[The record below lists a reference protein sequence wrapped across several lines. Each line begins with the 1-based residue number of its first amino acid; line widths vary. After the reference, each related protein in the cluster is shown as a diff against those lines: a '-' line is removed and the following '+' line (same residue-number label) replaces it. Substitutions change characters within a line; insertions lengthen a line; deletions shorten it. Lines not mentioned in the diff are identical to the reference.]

1 MKYVKYYLSNYTI
14 CLFVCDFTFFLSL
27 KKGNNLKNK
36 NFTNTVE
43 INKYDFFKFLE
54 STEKKLLALREL
66 YKQDLID
73 AKVYVDKT
81 ELIAKSIVKVTGK
94 NVSQLIIEKEN
105 SIYAQLKNDIQHKA
119 KSIKTNA
126 DKKTLDKLISDV
138 DEKIQTGLKYE

>member
-1 MKYVKYYLSNYTI
+1 MSNITYQI
-14 CLFVCDFTFFLSL
+14 IQFAFLFVILLFFLSL
-27 KKGNNLKNK
+27 KKSNNLKNK
-36 NFTNTVE
+36 NFANTVE

-94 NVSQLIIEKEN
+94 NVSQLISEKEN

-119 KSIKTNA
+119 KSIKVDA
-126 DKKTLDKLISDV
+126 DKKNLDKLISDV

>member
-1 MKYVKYYLSNYTI
+1 MSNITYQI
-14 CLFVCDFTFFLSL
+14 IPFAFLFVILLFFLSL
-27 KKGNNLKNK
+27 KKANNLKNK

>member
-1 MKYVKYYLSNYTI
+1 MSNITYQI
-14 CLFVCDFTFFLSL
+14 IPFAFLFVILLFFLSL

-94 NVSQLIIEKEN
+94 NVSQLISEKEN

-126 DKKTLDKLISDV
+126 DKKNLDKLISDF

>member
-1 MKYVKYYLSNYTI
+1 MSNITYQI
-14 CLFVCDFTFFLSL
+14 IPFAFLFVILLFFLSL

-36 NFTNTVE
+36 DFTNTVE

-119 KSIKTNA
+119 KSIKVDA
-126 DKKTLDKLISDV
+126 DKKNLDKLISDV

>member
-1 MKYVKYYLSNYTI
+1 MSNITYQI
-14 CLFVCDFTFFLSL
+14 IPFAFLFVILLFFLSL

-94 NVSQLIIEKEN
+94 NVSQLISEKEN

>member
-1 MKYVKYYLSNYTI
+1 MSNITYQI
-14 CLFVCDFTFFLSL
+14 IPFAFLFVILLFFLSL
-27 KKGNNLKNK
+27 KKGNNLKNE

-94 NVSQLIIEKEN
+94 NVSQLISEKEN

-126 DKKTLDKLISDV
+126 DKKNLDKLISDV

>member
-1 MKYVKYYLSNYTI
+1 MASRYKMH
-14 CLFVCDFTFFLSL
+14 FLWSCVED
-27 KKGNNLKNK
+27 
-36 NFTNTVE
+36 TN
-43 INKYDFFKFLE
+43 FLE
-54 STEKKLLALREL
+54 LNS
-66 YKQDLID
+66 
-73 AKVYVDKT
+73 

-94 NVSQLIIEKEN
+94 NVSQLISEKEN

>member
-1 MKYVKYYLSNYTI
+1 MSNITYQI
-14 CLFVCDFTFFLSL
+14 IPFAFLFVILLFFLSL
-27 KKGNNLKNK
+27 KKANNLKNK

-94 NVSQLIIEKEN
+94 NVSQLISEKEN
-105 SIYAQLKNDIQHKA
+105 SIYAQLKNDSQHKA

-126 DKKTLDKLISDV
+126 DKKNLDKLISDV

>member
-1 MKYVKYYLSNYTI
+1 MSNITYQI
-14 CLFVCDFTFFLSL
+14 IPFAFLFVILLFFLSL
-27 KKGNNLKNK
+27 KKSNNLKNK
-36 NFTNTVE
+36 NFANTVE

-94 NVSQLIIEKEN
+94 NVSQLISEKEN

-119 KSIKTNA
+119 KSIKIDA
-126 DKKTLDKLISDV
+126 DKKNLDKLISDV

>member
-1 MKYVKYYLSNYTI
+1 MSNITYQI
-14 CLFVCDFTFFLSL
+14 IPFAFLFVILLFFLSL

-119 KSIKTNA
+119 KSIKVDA
-126 DKKTLDKLISDV
+126 DKKNLDKLISDV

>member
-1 MKYVKYYLSNYTI
+1 MSNITYQI
-14 CLFVCDFTFFLSL
+14 IPFAFLFVILLFFLSL
-27 KKGNNLKNK
+27 KKSNNLKNK

>member
-1 MKYVKYYLSNYTI
+1 MSNITYQI
-14 CLFVCDFTFFLSL
+14 IPFAFLFVILLFFLSL

-94 NVSQLIIEKEN
+94 NVSQLISEKEN
-105 SIYAQLKNDIQHKA
+105 SFYAQLKNDIQHKA

>member
-1 MKYVKYYLSNYTI
+1 MSNITYQI
-14 CLFVCDFTFFLSL
+14 IPFAFLFVILLFFLSL

-94 NVSQLIIEKEN
+94 NVSQLISEKEN
-105 SIYAQLKNDIQHKA
+105 SIYEQLKNDIQHKA

-126 DKKTLDKLISDV
+126 DKKNLDKLISDV

>member
-1 MKYVKYYLSNYTI
+1 MSNITYQI
-14 CLFVCDFTFFLSL
+14 IPFAFLFVILLFFLSL

-94 NVSQLIIEKEN
+94 NVSQLISEKEN

-119 KSIKTNA
+119 KSIKVDA
-126 DKKTLDKLISDV
+126 DKKNLDKLINDV

>member
-1 MKYVKYYLSNYTI
+1 MSNITYQI
-14 CLFVCDFTFFLSL
+14 IPFAFLFVILLFFLSL
-27 KKGNNLKNK
+27 KKSNNLKNK
-36 NFTNTVE
+36 NFANTVE

-73 AKVYVDKT
+73 VKVYVDKT

-119 KSIKTNA
+119 KSIKVDA
-126 DKKTLDKLISDV
+126 DKKNLDKLISDV

>member
-1 MKYVKYYLSNYTI
+1 MSNITYQI
-14 CLFVCDFTFFLSL
+14 IPIAFLFIILLFLLSL

-36 NFTNTVE
+36 NTSNTLE
-43 INKYDFFKFLE
+43 INKYDFIKFLE

-94 NVSQLIIEKEN
+94 DVSQLIMEKE
-105 SIYAQLKNDIQHKA
+105 KA
-119 KSIKTNA
+119 YLCT
-126 DKKTLDKLISDV
+126 TQ
-138 DEKIQTGLKYE
+138 E

>member
-1 MKYVKYYLSNYTI
+1 MSNITYQI
-14 CLFVCDFTFFLSL
+14 IPFAFLFVILLFFLSL

-43 INKYDFFKFLE
+43 INKYDFFNFLE

-94 NVSQLIIEKEN
+94 NVSQLISEKEN

>member
-1 MKYVKYYLSNYTI
+1 MSNITYQI
-14 CLFVCDFTFFLSL
+14 IPFAFLFVILLFFLSL
-27 KKGNNLKNK
+27 KKSNNLKNK
-36 NFTNTVE
+36 NFANTVE

-73 AKVYVDKT
+73 AKIYVDKT

-119 KSIKTNA
+119 KSIKVDA
-126 DKKTLDKLISDV
+126 DKKNLDKLISDV

>member
-1 MKYVKYYLSNYTI
+1 MSNITYQI
-14 CLFVCDFTFFLSL
+14 IPFAFLFVILLFFLSL
-27 KKGNNLKNK
+27 KKANNLKNK
-36 NFTNTVE
+36 NFANTVE

-94 NVSQLIIEKEN
+94 NVSQLISEKEN

-119 KSIKTNA
+119 KSIKVDA
-126 DKKTLDKLISDV
+126 DKKNLDKLISDV

>member
-1 MKYVKYYLSNYTI
+1 MSNITYQI
-14 CLFVCDFTFFLSL
+14 IPFAFLFVILLFFLSL

-36 NFTNTVE
+36 NFINTVE

-94 NVSQLIIEKEN
+94 NVSQLISEKEN

>member
-1 MKYVKYYLSNYTI
+1 MSNITYQI
-14 CLFVCDFTFFLSL
+14 IPFAFLFVILLFFLSL

-94 NVSQLIIEKEN
+94 NVNQLIIEKEN

>member
-1 MKYVKYYLSNYTI
+1 MSNITYQI
-14 CLFVCDFTFFLSL
+14 IPFAFLFVILLFFLSL

-119 KSIKTNA
+119 KSIKVNA
-126 DKKTLDKLISDV
+126 DKKNLDKLISDV

>member
-1 MKYVKYYLSNYTI
+1 MSNITYQI
-14 CLFVCDFTFFLSL
+14 IPFAFLFVILLFFLSL
-27 KKGNNLKNK
+27 KKSNNLKNK
-36 NFTNTVE
+36 NFANTVE

>member
-1 MKYVKYYLSNYTI
+1 MSNITYQI
-14 CLFVCDFTFFLSL
+14 IPFAFLFVILLFFLSL

>member
-1 MKYVKYYLSNYTI
+1 MSNITYQI
-14 CLFVCDFTFFLSL
+14 IPFAFLFVILLFFLSL

-36 NFTNTVE
+36 NFANTVE

>member
-1 MKYVKYYLSNYTI
+1 MSNITYQI
-14 CLFVCDFTFFLSL
+14 IPFAFLFVILLFFLSL
-27 KKGNNLKNK
+27 KKANNLKNK

-94 NVSQLIIEKEN
+94 NVSQLISEKEN

-126 DKKTLDKLISDV
+126 DKKNLDKLISDV

>member
-1 MKYVKYYLSNYTI
+1 MSNITYQI
-14 CLFVCDFTFFLSL
+14 IPFAFLFVILLFFLSL

-94 NVSQLIIEKEN
+94 NVSQLISEKEN

-126 DKKTLDKLISDV
+126 DKKTLDKLISDD

>member
-1 MKYVKYYLSNYTI
+1 MSNITYQI
-14 CLFVCDFTFFLSL
+14 IPFAFLFVILLFFLSL

-94 NVSQLIIEKEN
+94 NVSQLISDKEN

>member
-1 MKYVKYYLSNYTI
+1 MSNITYQI
-14 CLFVCDFTFFLSL
+14 IPFAFLFVILLFFLSL

-36 NFTNTVE
+36 NFANTVE

-94 NVSQLIIEKEN
+94 NVSQLISEKEN

>member
-1 MKYVKYYLSNYTI
+1 MSNITYQI
-14 CLFVCDFTFFLSL
+14 IPFAFLFVILLFFLSL

-66 YKQDLID
+66 YRQDLID

-94 NVSQLIIEKEN
+94 NVSQLISEKEN

-119 KSIKTNA
+119 KSIKVDA
-126 DKKTLDKLISDV
+126 DKKNLDKLINDV